1 GNLDAVNRHFASP
14 EDPWFRIG
22 SIDVSTSVLVAV
34 IGLLSG
40 IMWVASPEIIYGL
53 AYWPGAVVDGEVW
66 RILTWPLANSISV
79 VFTSLMLW
87 YFGTELERLVGRS
100 RMLWL
105 LVGAWAGLTIA
116 STLVSLIPGLSG
128 TVLAGLG
135 LIQLAVLLLW
145 IAEYPNRPFFF
156 GIPAWVFGM
165 AIVAVQAL
173 SMIAYRDFGSLL
185 SLVFSLLLVA
195 VMARRFGLL
204 GAYDW
209 IPGRPAT
216 RRPAAART
224 RHVPR
229 SEVRQ
234 EMRRL
239 SDREQLDALLDQINA
254 NGIQSLTEAQRKE
267 LLKLRERLRRN

>member
-1 GNLDAVNRHFASP
+1 MSRHFASP

-22 SIDVSTSVLVAV
+22 SVDVSTSVLVAA
-34 IGLLSG
+34 IGLVSG
-40 IMWVASPEIIYGL
+40 IVWVVSPEIIYAL
-53 AYWPGAVVDGEVW
+53 AYWPGAVVAGEPW
-66 RILTWPLANSISV
+66 RILTWPLANTISV

-87 YFGTELERLVGRS
+87 YFGTELERLIGRT

-185 SLVFSLLLVA
+185 SLVFSLILVA

-209 IPGRPAT
+209 IPGRPVT
-216 RRPAAART
+216 RKPAPART

-254 NGIQSLTEAQRKE
+254 KGIQSLTDAQRKE
-267 LLKLRERLRRN
+267 LMKLRERLRKG